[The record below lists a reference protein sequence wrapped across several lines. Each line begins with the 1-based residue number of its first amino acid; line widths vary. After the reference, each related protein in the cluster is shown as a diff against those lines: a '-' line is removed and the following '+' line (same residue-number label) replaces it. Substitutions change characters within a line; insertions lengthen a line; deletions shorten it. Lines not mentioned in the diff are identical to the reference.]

1 MDKLVKKAQGGNDKA
16 FLRLFQTYE
25 EELYRIAFLYVKNK
39 EDALDVIQETAYRS
53 FKNLSSLK
61 NTEYFKTWLTKITIN
76 CAIDHM
82 RKIQKVVQ
90 LNSEYVEY
98 TESYDE
104 DIPLKLT
111 LNELMDTLD
120 ESEKSIVILK
130 YYYEYTFKEIS
141 EILELP
147 LGTGKS
153 ILYRALGKLRKKAK
167 EVNFYEKEN

>member
-1 MDKLVKKAQGGNDKA
+1 MDKLVRKAQGGNDKA

-76 CAIDHM
+76 CAIDHI

-90 LNSEYVEY
+90 LNLEYIEY

-120 ESEKSIVILK
+120 EDEKSIVILK

-153 ILYRALGKLRKKAK
+153 ILYRALGKLRKKAE
-167 EVNFYEKEN
+167 EVNFYEKDN

>member
-1 MDKLVKKAQGGNDKA
+1 MDKLAKKAQGGNDKA

-39 EDALDVIQETAYRS
+39 EDALEVIGETAYRS

-120 ESEKSIVILK
+120 ENEKSIVIPK

-167 EVNFYEKEN
+167 EVNFYEKDN

>member
-39 EDALDVIQETAYRS
+39 EDALDVIQEAAYRS

-76 CAIDHM
+76 CAIDHI
-82 RKIQKVVQ
+82 RKMQKVVE
-90 LNSEYVEY
+90 LNPEHVEY
-98 TESYDE
+98 TEFYDE
-104 DIPLKLT
+104 DTPLKLT
-111 LNELMDTLD
+111 LNELMDTLN
-120 ESEKSIVILK
+120 ENEKSIVILK

-153 ILYRALGKLRKKAK
+153 ILYRALGKLRKKAE
-167 EVNFYEKEN
+167 EVNFYEKDN